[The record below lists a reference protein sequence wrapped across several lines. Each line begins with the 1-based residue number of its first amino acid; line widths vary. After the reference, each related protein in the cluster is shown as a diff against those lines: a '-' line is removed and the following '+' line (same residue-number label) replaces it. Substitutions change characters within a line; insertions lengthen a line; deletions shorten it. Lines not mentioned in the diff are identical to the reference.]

1 MSRWQPEFNSPLS
14 RRGETRV
21 ANIAIHQPIDFRI
34 AKVLQAI
41 DHNSSTSIP
50 YLAGLANLSGSRL
63 RHLFTAQIG
72 MSLKSFLTDRR
83 LNRAAFF
90 LQTTQMTIK
99 EISYLSGYSQS
110 PNFVRAFHKKFRC
123 SPTCY
128 RNQQRQPIVLQNSLF
143 G

>member
-1 MSRWQPEFNSPLS
+1 VAAQVL
-14 RRGETRV
+14 RRFLFLTRGDTGV
-21 ANIAIHQPIDFRI
+21 AKIATQRPTDFRI
-34 AKVLQAI
+34 AKALQAI
-41 DHNSSTSIP
+41 EHNPATSIP
-50 YLAGLANLSGSRL
+50 QLSGFVNLSGSRL
-63 RHLFTAQIG
+63 RHLFKAQVG
-72 MSLKSFLTDRR
+72 VSLKFFLTESR

-110 PNFVRAFHKKFRC
+110 PSFVRAFHKKFLC
-123 SPTCY
+123 SPTHY